1 MSITNSIFQPV
12 FLSLSLSR
20 LLGLALYSKGTQYE
34 ESLTYG
40 DFYFLQF
47 AVSWNLFFH
56 FEICLLSQKL
66 FCGGENTEHHNE
78 QESPRPFHQ
87 RV

>member
-47 AVSWNLFFH
+47 AVS
-56 FEICLLSQKL
+56 
-66 FCGGENTEHHNE
+66 
-78 QESPRPFHQ
+78 
-87 RV
+87 